1 MSNSPPKLHSIN
13 IAPDGTVR
21 FIYDDTLRPI
31 LEGGVSTIQ
40 RASFLIQ
47 QTDGQWL
54 ANLEPVNGPI
64 LGPFPSRELAIE
76 GERDW
81 INTNW
86 LRAPY
91 PLLPCPL

>member
-1 MSNSPPKLHSIN
+1 MSNSKPRLHSIN

-21 FIYDDTLRPI
+21 FIYDDTLKPV
-31 LEGGVSTIQ
+31 LEAGVSTIQ

-64 LGPFPSRELAIE
+64 LGPFPTRELAIE
-76 GERDW
+76 GEQDW

-86 LRAPY
+86 LPAPY
-91 PLLPCPL
+91 PLSACPL